1 MAFSFPTIQEFLES
15 ALINHTCSL
24 DRIKKINERFYYL
37 PSTTEEYNCA
47 IIYVDDSFTA
57 LVDAFSYELAVI
69 ILNENDEPLCCITSQ
84 QMIPFLYKSYNEL
97 QSFYDTVIQTTD
109 SSVTVIDSKEYV
121 RTWTDGAE
129 KIFSVNHNEIIG
141 QPITRFF
148 DYKDLEILQSL
159 HDGKSI
165 VAQFH
170 QPRPDLFV
178 LINSNPVYCND
189 EIIGAVVSETDVT
202 NQVALNEKLFNMSHE
217 MHRLEQEVA
226 KYKDESDPFLAMNG
240 KSPVIQRT
248 IQLARKVCSVKSTVL
263 ILGESGVGKEV
274 FAKAIHE
281 ASEAAKAPFISINCG
296 AIPEALFESELF
308 GYERGAFS
316 GANSKGKKGKIEL
329 AQGGTLFL
337 DEIGEMPLDMQV
349 KLLRVLQ
356 ERKYYRVG
364 GEKEIN
370 IDFRIIAATN
380 RDLQEEMRKGTFRED
395 LYYRLNVVSLHI
407 PPLRERREDII
418 ELTYSFLNDFSI
430 NYNRPIRD
438 LPSSIM
444 HELLHYNWPGN
455 IRELRNVVERLVVF
469 ATDGIIKQEYL
480 PFHTTETL
488 DNHTAHSLLLSNNN
502 TILSLQEEMDEHEK
516 KVIERALRILNG
528 NKLECAKQLG
538 VTRATLYNRLKKLG
552 LQ

>member
-1 MAFSFPTIQEFLES
+1 MRL
-15 ALINHTCSL
+15 LGNRL
-24 DRIKKINERFYYL
+24 
-37 PSTTEEYNCA
+37 
-47 IIYVDDSFTA
+47 
-57 LVDAFSYELAVI
+57 LV
-69 ILNENDEPLCCITSQ
+69 
-84 QMIPFLYKSYNEL
+84 
-97 QSFYDTVIQTTD
+97 
-109 SSVTVIDSKEYV
+109 
-121 RTWTDGAE
+121 
-129 KIFSVNHNEIIG
+129 
-141 QPITRFF
+141 F

-217 MHRLEQEVA
+217 MHRLEQVA

-263 ILGESGVGKEV
+263 ILGESGVGKV

-296 AIPEALFESELF
+296 AIQKRYLKVNYLVTSVGRFLEQIVKEK
-308 GYERGAFS
+308 R
-316 GANSKGKKGKIEL
+316 KIEL

-356 ERKYYRVG
+356 ERKKYYRVG

-407 PPLRERREDII
+407 PPLRERRGI
-418 ELTYSFLNDFSI
+418 LLN
-430 NYNRPIRD
+430 
-438 LPSSIM
+438 
-444 HELLHYNWPGN
+444 
-455 IRELRNVVERLVVF
+455 
-469 ATDGIIKQEYL
+469 
-480 PFHTTETL
+480 
-488 DNHTAHSLLLSNNN
+488 
-502 TILSLQEEMDEHEK
+502 
-516 KVIERALRILNG
+516 
-528 NKLECAKQLG
+528 
-538 VTRATLYNRLKKLG
+538 
-552 LQ
+552 

>member
-1 MAFSFPTIQEFLES
+1 MTFSFPTIKEFMKILS
-15 ALINHTCSL
+15 IDCTSNMKHINTV
-24 DRIKKINERFYYL
+24 DGTFYYL
-37 PSTTEEYNCA
+37 PSTTEEYSCGY
-47 IIYVDDSFTA
+47 IYEDDSFTTLIDA
-57 LVDAFSYELAVI
+57 LSHALAVVI
-69 ILNENDEPLCCITSQ
+69 INKNEEPICCITAQ
-84 QMIPFLYKSYNEL
+84 QMIPFLYKSYTEL
-97 QSFYDTVIQTTD
+97 QSFYNTVIQTTD
-109 SSVTVIDSKEYV
+109 SSVTVIDEKECV

-165 VAQFH
+165 IAQFH

-202 NQVALNEKLFNMSHE
+202 NQVVLNEKLFNMSHE

-226 KYKDESDPFLAMNG
+226 KYKDTSDPFLAMNG

-316 GANSKGKKGKIEL
+316 GANSKGKK
-329 AQGGTLFL
+329 
-337 DEIGEMPLDMQV
+337 V
-349 KLLRVLQ
+349 K
-356 ERKYYRVG
+356 
-364 GEKEIN
+364 
-370 IDFRIIAATN
+370 
-380 RDLQEEMRKGTFRED
+380 
-395 LYYRLNVVSLHI
+395 
-407 PPLRERREDII
+407 
-418 ELTYSFLNDFSI
+418 
-430 NYNRPIRD
+430 
-438 LPSSIM
+438 
-444 HELLHYNWPGN
+444 
-455 IRELRNVVERLVVF
+455 
-469 ATDGIIKQEYL
+469 
-480 PFHTTETL
+480 
-488 DNHTAHSLLLSNNN
+488 
-502 TILSLQEEMDEHEK
+502 
-516 KVIERALRILNG
+516 
-528 NKLECAKQLG
+528 
-538 VTRATLYNRLKKLG
+538 
-552 LQ
+552 